1 MKATTLEKI
10 RRSIKETLKKTN
22 EVINITPNRSNQS
35 NLEKLI
41 WEIRSKVEYSIIL
54 LNINIEN
61 GISEVE
67 RFNISN
73 LKDLPNSLKLVSVI
87 LIKIPKD
94 LDSKNYLEAL
104 KKLREA
110 RDILNWILNR
120 IKKEFSKN
128 PIL

>member
-10 RRSIKETLKKTN
+10 RKSIKESLQKTN
-22 EVINITPNRSNQS
+22 DAIDITPNSSNRP
-35 NLEKLI
+35 NLEKMI

-61 GISEVE
+61 GASEVE
-67 RFNISN
+67 IFKTSN
-73 LKDLPNSLKLVSVI
+73 LKDIPNSLKLVSVV

-94 LDSKNYLEAL
+94 LDSKSYSVAL
-104 KKLREA
+104 KNLRKA

-128 PIL
+128 SIL